1 MKEETRIHKLPDG
14 RKLAY
19 AEYGDPEGR
28 PVLMVHGNP
37 GSRLFWGRLP
47 GSPFRP
53 GLRLIAPDRP
63 GVGLSDFGAGRTVA
77 DWPDD
82 VASLVN
88 SLGVEKID
96 LFGVSGGG
104 PYALACA
111 WKIPH
116 LLRSVGV
123 FAPMGPYRSETVDGL
138 VPSLAKLYRIAPRF
152 PRLIRLQMGLMAVL
166 ARWLPALYVKLI
178 VREFSA
184 IDLATYQRLDIAH
197 WIIPDRREFYRQWGR
212 GVAYDVTIP
221 ATWPIQLT
229 EIRLP
234 VHLWQGELDTAVPPS
249 CSRYLAQQIPDCR
262 AMFIPDAGHFW
273 IFEHVGD
280 VLDTLLADGLKT

>member
-1 MKEETRIHKLPDG
+1 MTIETRIHKLPDN

-19 AEYGDPEGR
+19 AEYGDPQGR

-47 GSPFRP
+47 GSPFRK
-53 GLRLIAPDRP
+53 GLRLISPDRP
-63 GVGLSDFGAGRTVA
+63 GVGLSDFASGRTVA

-82 VASLVN
+82 VASLMN
-88 SLGVEKID
+88 SLSIQRID
-96 LFGVSGGG
+96 LLGVSAGG

-123 FAPMGPYRSETVDGL
+123 FAPMGPYLPETIEGL
-138 VPSLAKLYRIAPRF
+138 VASLAKLYRIAPRH
-152 PRLIRLQMGLMAVL
+152 PRLIRLQMGLLAVL
-166 ARWLPALYVKLI
+166 ARWLPGLYARLI

-184 IDLATYQRLDIAH
+184 VDLAAYRRLDIAH

-221 ATWPIQLT
+221 ATWPIPLT
-229 EIRLP
+229 EISLP

-249 CSRYLAQQIPDCR
+249 SSRYLAQQIPDCR
-262 AMFIPDAGHFW
+262 ATFIPDAGHFW

-280 VLDTLLADGLKT
+280 ILEALLADGSES